1 MKYDTIAE
9 AYVVMLSQPIEEAI
23 LDMRKLAT
31 HTPDIESLMNSKK
44 VYEKESALF
53 HKDIGDTHIQR
64 LLKEPSMA
72 LRTRIFSAEN
82 SYITPNHIDSAL
94 NDATHQVRIAAIRH
108 PNANEQ
114 NISKALSDPDERV
127 RVAALRSKSVNN
139 THIERGLSDKHLSV
153 RQAAISRPNANSEN
167 ITRALR
173 DPHGSVRIS
182 AINHS
187 NVNKSHIDIA
197 VKDSNLQV
205 ANDAISHPLATKNQI
220 LSAIRVKR
228 HGSMSNKLTAFSK
241 HPKFKE
247 YFPTGRVE

>member
-9 AYVVMLSQPIEEAI
+9 AYIGMMIDLQESVIGLQ
-23 LDMRKLAT
+23 KLASQT
-31 HTPDIESLMNSKK
+31 SDIESLLTSKK

-53 HKDIGDTHIQR
+53 HRDINDSHIHR
-64 LLKEPSMA
+64 LLQDPSMA
-72 LRTRIFSAEN
+72 LRTNIFAGKH

-94 NDATHQVRIAAIRH
+94 DDKTHQVKIAAIRH
-108 PNANEQ
+108 PNANVQ
-114 NISKALSDPDERV
+114 NISKALNDPDERV
-127 RVAALRSKSVNN
+127 RVAALHNKSVNN

-153 RQAAISRPNANSEN
+153 RQAAISQPNANSEN

-205 ANDAISHPLATKNQI
+205 ANDAISHPLATKDQI